1 MADLWSHWVY
11 IQSIVRAISSGIS
24 QPKYGHIDDTCQ
36 SHTEPSF
43 VVKCFYKCFYNVSK
57 QIMNGASQNTI
68 KISGKQMINIYRDVL
83 LGYIYE
89 DDLLSITDECGK
101 NGVVLIRLPF
111 WHDQYFYPSSIK
123 KQRDKH
129 SYIYSLLFHKTLDK
143 VRYTLNN
150 FEKGNPLNAQIT
162 FK

>member
-1 MADLWSHWVY
+1 MADFWSHWVY
-11 IQSIVRAISSGIS
+11 
-24 QPKYGHIDDTCQ
+24 K
-36 SHTEPSF
+36 SHFKRNLTAEVWAHRWHLSESYRTELCSKVF
-43 VVKCFYKCFYNVSK
+43 NKCFYNVSK

-143 VRYTLNN
+143 LRYTLNN

>member
-1 MADLWSHWVY
+1 MC
-11 IQSIVRAISSGIS
+11 SSLMMKTTPLS
-24 QPKYGHIDDTCQ
+24 
-36 SHTEPSF
+36 
-43 VVKCFYKCFYNVSK
+43 VCFHQGSVNVSK

-68 KISGKQMINIYRDVL
+68 KISVKQMINIYRDVL

-89 DDLLSITDECGK
+89 DDLLSIHVTDECEK